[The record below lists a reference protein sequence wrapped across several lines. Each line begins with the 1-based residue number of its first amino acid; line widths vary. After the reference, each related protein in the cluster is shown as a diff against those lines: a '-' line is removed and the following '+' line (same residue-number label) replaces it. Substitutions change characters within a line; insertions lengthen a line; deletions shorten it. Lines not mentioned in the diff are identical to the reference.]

1 MRPAPILIILASK
14 VLKMD
19 HQKKAEFGW
28 VMFDWANSSYSL
40 VISTALFPVYFLDSS
55 EKVIHFAG
63 IDISNSSMYAYSVA
77 FAYVLVCIA
86 SPLLSGIADFGGH
99 RKLFMRLF
107 TTLGSLACMSL
118 FFFEGP
124 QTQWIGIASFVVA
137 TSSHAGSLVFYDS
150 YLSQLV
156 PPERADHLS
165 AKGYAFGYIGSVLL
179 MCINIISI
187 QKPEWFGIPDPQTS
201 ARIAFFSVGVWWLG
215 FSQFSFLW
223 LPSDPKN
230 SRNGH
235 WLHHGVEELKK
246 AWNYTNKNPDLKRF
260 LRAYFFYSAGV
271 QTVIYLASSF
281 AKEELHFRTSQL
293 IIVILL
299 LQLVAIGGA
308 YLFANVSKRTN
319 NLFALKLMILIWSF
333 ICLFAYFVYG
343 EMEFYFLAAMVGL
356 VLGGIQA
363 LSRSSYSKMI
373 PKDHPDVTCF
383 YSFYDVIY
391 YISIVFGTFIFG
403 SINQITN
410 SMRFSVLALM
420 IFFVI
425 GYLFIR
431 PLSPSAIRNNS

>member
-1 MRPAPILIILASK
+1 MNQ
-14 VLKMD
+14 
-19 HQKKAEFGW
+19 QKKAELGW

-40 VISTALFPVYFLDSS
+40 VISTALFPVYFLDASD
-55 EKVIHFAG
+55 KLMQIGG
-63 IDISNSSMYAYSVA
+63 IEISNSSIYAFSVA
-77 FAYVLVCIA
+77 FAYLLVCLA

-107 TTLGSLACMSL
+107 TTLGSLACMTL

-124 QTQWIGIASFVVA
+124 HTQWIGIASFILA

-165 AKGYAFGYIGSVLL
+165 ARGYAFGYIGSVLL
-179 MCINIISI
+179 MCINILSI
-187 QKPEWFGIPDPQTS
+187 QKPEWFGLENGQTA

-215 FSQFSFLW
+215 FSQVSFRW

-230 SRNGH
+230 NRDGH
-235 WLHHGVEELKK
+235 WLHHGLEELKK
-246 AWNYTNKNPDLKRF
+246 AWRFTSEKPELKSF

-293 IIVILL
+293 IVVILL

-308 YLFANVSKRTN
+308 YLFANVSKKTN
-319 NLFALKLMILIWSF
+319 NLFALKLMILIWAF
-333 ICLFAYFVYG
+333 ICLFAYFVRG
-343 EMEFYFLAAMVGL
+343 EMEFYFLAAMVGM

-373 PKDHPDVTCF
+373 PKDHPDITCF

-403 SINQITN
+403 FINQMTH

-420 IFFVI
+420 IFFI
-425 GYLFIR
+425 LGYIFIR
-431 PLSPSAIRNNS
+431 PLSPAAIQNNSKS